1 MTSRIHESP
10 TTLARVTELH
20 DKVRSLITSTAK
32 DVAAL
37 VELPHNDMDK
47 ITAAFVRLESAESK
61 CDEAFAMIR
70 SACGVLTVVS
80 KTVRPLVDEIDGLL
94 NNLHSEL
101 TSTVKRDANTIP
113 VMLRDAEVRLSEVLL
128 HINAA
133 ILVIDSHND
142 STTSTEQNHEYA

>member
-10 TTLARVTELH
+10 TTLTRVTELH

-32 DVAAL
+32 GVAAL

-70 SACGVLTVVS
+70 SACGVLTEPH
-80 KTVRPLVDEIDGLL
+80 KTMRPLVDEIDGLL

-113 VMLRDAEVRLSEVLL
+113 VMLRDTEVRLSEVLL

-142 STTSTEQNHEYA
+142 STTSTEQNHEHS

>member
-1 MTSRIHESP
+1 MTSDIHESP
-10 TTLARVTELH
+10 TTLVRVTELH

-32 DVAAL
+32 GVAAL

-70 SACGVLTVVS
+70 SACGVLTEPH
-80 KTVRPLVDEIDGLL
+80 KTMRPLVDEIADLL
-94 NNLHSEL
+94 NDLHNEL
-101 TSTVKRDANTIP
+101 APSSSRDANTIP

>member
-1 MTSRIHESP
+1 MTSNIHESP
-10 TTLARVTELH
+10 TTLVRVTELH

-32 DVAAL
+32 DVASL
-37 VELPHNDMDK
+37 VDLPHSDMDK

-70 SACGVLTVVS
+70 SACGVLTEPH
-80 KTVRPLVDEIDGLL
+80 KTMRPLVDEIDGLL

-142 STTSTEQNHEYA
+142 STTNTEQNHEYA

>member
-1 MTSRIHESP
+1 MTSNIHESP
-10 TTLARVTELH
+10 TTLARVNELH

-37 VELPHNDMDK
+37 VELPRSDMDK

-70 SACGVLTVVS
+70 SACGVHTVVS

-101 TSTVKRDANTIP
+101 TSTVKRDANAIP

-142 STTSTEQNHEYA
+142 STTSTEQNHEHA

>member
-10 TTLARVTELH
+10 TTLTRVTELH

-37 VELPHNDMDK
+37 VGLSHSDMDK

-70 SACGVLTVVS
+70 SACGVHTVVS

>member
-1 MTSRIHESP
+1 MTSNIHESP
-10 TTLARVTELH
+10 TTPARVTELH

-32 DVAAL
+32 GVAAL
-37 VELPHNDMDK
+37 VDLPHSDMDK

-70 SACGVLTVVS
+70 SACGVHTEPH
-80 KTVRPLVDEIDGLL
+80 KTMHPLVDEIDGLL

-128 HINAA
+128 HINTA

-142 STTSTEQNHEYA
+142 STTSTEQNREPA